1 MPGYTTTRPVS
12 AMHNGVNGANGANC
26 MYHLNGASDTNGTTS
41 TPSYPAF
48 DSIPD
53 TIAAFGAQQPLLL
66 LLPGPLPLTHPP
78 TQRATNS

>member
-1 MPGYTTTRPVS
+1 MPGYTNTRPVS
-12 AMHNGVNGANGANC
+12 VMHNGVNGANGANG
-26 MYHLNGASDTNGTTS
+26 MYHLNGTSDTNGTTS

-53 TIAAFGAQQPLLL
+53 TIAAFGAQQPLI
-66 LLPGPLPLTHPP
+66 LPSPLPLTHRP